1 MDIGDVFGIRNAHLK
16 SLMLTSS
23 LLVSIGF
30 VVAASFV
37 ESSLLL
43 TCQPGI
49 PCAEKG
55 FIQSKDLYQTE
66 LMATSLEGDH
76 RGSGR

>member
-1 MDIGDVFGIRNAHLK
+1 
-16 SLMLTSS
+16 MLTSS

-43 TCQPGI
+43 TGQPGI
-49 PCAEKG
+49 PYAEKG
-55 FIQSKDLYQTE
+55 FIQSKDLHQTE
-66 LMATSLEGDH
+66 LMATCLEGDH